1 MIRYSIK
8 ELEHLSGIKA
18 HTLRIWE
25 QRYGIIQPQRTPT
38 NIRYYN
44 KQDLKMIL
52 KIALLNRNGHKI
64 SKIACMCEQEL
75 KSNFQ
80 LLMEDTSQN
89 DFQIS
94 ALTTAMVDMDEEK
107 FEEIMMKNIQHQGF
121 EKTMV
126 EIIYPFLEKIG
137 ILWLSGSINP
147 AQEHFM
153 SNLIRQ
159 KIIVGIDQISSRL
172 QEQRAH
178 CLLFLPENELH
189 ELGLLFAHYLLKKRG
204 YQVTYLG
211 ANVPQKDVIEV
222 SKIKNIDM
230 LFSIMTSAPTNKKL
244 NKFLTKLGT
253 ELPNCKIYI
262 SGYQATRINFPIADN
277 IKVIYKVTDLI
288 ELEATPPAPY
298 NNYSTN

>member
-25 QRYGIIQPQRTPT
+25 HRYGIVQPQRTAT

-75 KSNFQ
+75 KKHFQ
-80 LLMEDTSQN
+80 SLMEDTSQN

-94 ALTTAMVDMDEEK
+94 ALTTAMVDLDEEK

-159 KIIVGIDQISSRL
+159 KIIVGIDQISSKL
-172 QEQRAH
+172 HETNKH

-204 YQVTYLG
+204 YRVTYLG
-211 ANVPQKDVIEV
+211 ANVPKKDVIEV

-244 NKFLTKLGT
+244 KVFLAKLGE

-262 SGYQATRINFPIADN
+262 SGYQATRINFPIANN

-288 ELEATPPAPY
+288 ELEETPSISPKD
-298 NNYSTN
+298 YSAN